1 MGDQGGPVHSQ
12 LHSRD
17 DHAQYSRAGLRPLAP
32 AEAGWPVIIVCG
44 NCGYEFEW
52 DTSPSDDYC
61 VGCWTVGGILYEG
74 DDL

>member
-1 MGDQGGPVHSQ
+1 M
-12 LHSRD
+12 
-17 DHAQYSRAGLRPLAP
+17 
-32 AEAGWPVIIVCG
+32 IIVCG